1 MTGLTVL
8 QQIEISKE
16 LGNLFRQCRI
26 EAGDTIEKACVKMGV
41 TAKSVETLEDGRY
54 ERWFGKSLG
63 GTIRTFAVYNK
74 KLCFSLSDLIRWP
87 SCNGRP
93 RPRSLKNCSNVWS
106 TIFPLN
112 PKKEPLHQKQ
122 GFLIN
127 WSIWHQ

>member
-26 EAGDTIEKACVKMGV
+26 EAGDTIEEACVKMGV
-41 TAKSVETLEDGRY
+41 SAKSVETLEDGRY

-74 KLCFSLSDLIRWP
+74 KLCFSLSDYDPLAELQRAAQTEELKELLKRMVNNIP
-87 SCNGRP
+87 S
-93 RPRSLKNCSNVWS
+93 
-106 TIFPLN
+106 
-112 PKKEPLHQKQ
+112 
-122 GFLIN
+122 
-127 WSIWHQ
+127 